1 MLGSAEILVR
11 ACLTQV
17 FFFTSSLGLEPARAR
32 WAQRMGRDPPPV
44 LPGRLAAEEAP
55 AEEAAEVWVR
65 WAVLRLALLLMVL
78 PLLLPRRRR
87 PWVLRLWQR
96 VLWRLLLGL
105 LLGLLLWLLQAVV
118 RRPKEDRGNVAAGDL
133 GEGWQFY
140 LVALLQ
146 PLGGL
151 LWLLLLPWL
160 LLRLLL
166 RLVLRLLLLLWLAL
180 ALRLVPWLWLLV
192 LQLLLLWLL
201 LSRGRWPW
209 PLLPVGSG
217 GEGVWRLGLGDWL
230 ALQLLLLL
238 L

>member
-1 MLGSAEILVR
+1 
-11 ACLTQV
+11 
-17 FFFTSSLGLEPARAR
+17 
-32 WAQRMGRDPPPV
+32 MGRDPPPV

-151 LWLLLLPWL
+151 LWLHVASGACVRPLCDVRPNERAQVVVRGAPQNPNPRSAEHCGCGRGRESGHHHLSAGMLLG
-160 LLRLLL
+160 
-166 RLVLRLLLLLWLAL
+166 LVLR
-180 ALRLVPWLWLLV
+180 
-192 LQLLLLWLL
+192 
-201 LSRGRWPW
+201 
-209 PLLPVGSG
+209 
-217 GEGVWRLGLGDWL
+217 
-230 ALQLLLLL
+230 
-238 L
+238 

>member
-1 MLGSAEILVR
+1 M
-11 ACLTQV
+11 
-17 FFFTSSLGLEPARAR
+17 
-32 WAQRMGRDPPPV
+32 
-44 LPGRLAAEEAP
+44 
-55 AEEAAEVWVR
+55 
-65 WAVLRLALLLMVL
+65 
-78 PLLLPRRRR
+78 
-87 PWVLRLWQR
+87 
-96 VLWRLLLGL
+96 
-105 LLGLLLWLLQAVV
+105 
-118 RRPKEDRGNVAAGDL
+118 
-133 GEGWQFY
+133 
-140 LVALLQ
+140 ALLQ

-230 ALQLLLLL
+230 ALQLAAHPRSSVAILPPFRGLAEQAYVACRACAMSHRHRIQLCQHTL
-238 L
+238 QHEQPADAKWQDPAGPFSLQQG

>member
-1 MLGSAEILVR
+1 
-11 ACLTQV
+11 
-17 FFFTSSLGLEPARAR
+17 
-32 WAQRMGRDPPPV
+32 MGRDPPPV

-166 RLVLRLLLLLWLAL
+166 RLVLRLVLRLRLRRGGLLLVCVDHRVDIQRCQTRVVKPELI
-180 ALRLVPWLWLLV
+180 R
-192 LQLLLLWLL
+192 
-201 LSRGRWPW
+201 SGGRRRGRRGR
-209 PLLPVGSG
+209 LRRHVVVEQRVGADVEVHRS
-217 GEGVWRLGLGDWL
+217 VAPR
-230 ALQLLLLL
+230 
-238 L
+238 

>member
-1 MLGSAEILVR
+1 
-11 ACLTQV
+11 
-17 FFFTSSLGLEPARAR
+17 
-32 WAQRMGRDPPPV
+32 MGRDPPPV

-133 GEGWQFY
+133 GEGWQFHLSFFFKQKTAY
-140 LVALLQ
+140 EISACLV
-146 PLGGL
+146 GSEMCI
-151 LWLLLLPWL
+151 
-160 LLRLLL
+160 RD
-166 RLVLRLLLLLWLAL
+166 R
-180 ALRLVPWLWLLV
+180 
-192 LQLLLLWLL
+192 
-201 LSRGRWPW
+201 SRGF
-209 PLLPVGSG
+209 LEAV
-217 GEGVWRLGLGDWL
+217 
-230 ALQLLLLL
+230 ATF
-238 L
+238 

>member
-1 MLGSAEILVR
+1 
-11 ACLTQV
+11 
-17 FFFTSSLGLEPARAR
+17 
-32 WAQRMGRDPPPV
+32 MGRDPPPV

-65 WAVLRLALLLMVL
+65 WAALRLALLLMVL

-96 VLWRLLLGL
+96 GRWRLLLGL

-140 LVALLQ
+140 LVTLLQ

-151 LWLLLLPWL
+151 LWLLLL
-160 LLRLLL
+160 
-166 RLVLRLLLLLWLAL
+166 LWLQQ
-180 ALRLVPWLWLLV
+180 RL
-192 LQLLLLWLL
+192 QARR
-201 LSRGRWPW
+201 STR
-209 PLLPVGSG
+209 
-217 GEGVWRLGLGDWL
+217 
-230 ALQLLLLL
+230 
-238 L
+238 

>member
-1 MLGSAEILVR
+1 
-11 ACLTQV
+11 
-17 FFFTSSLGLEPARAR
+17 
-32 WAQRMGRDPPPV
+32 MGRDPPPV

-140 LVALLQ
+140 LVTLLQ

-151 LWLLLLPWL
+151 LWLLLL
-160 LLRLLL
+160 
-166 RLVLRLLLLLWLAL
+166 LWLRRSELTNHRGDGTRYCRTAMSPP
-180 ALRLVPWLWLLV
+180 AAGD
-192 LQLLLLWLL
+192 
-201 LSRGRWPW
+201 RGRP
-209 PLLPVGSG
+209 PRPP
-217 GEGVWRLGLGDWL
+217 RR
-230 ALQLLLLL
+230 
-238 L
+238 

>member
-1 MLGSAEILVR
+1 
-11 ACLTQV
+11 
-17 FFFTSSLGLEPARAR
+17 
-32 WAQRMGRDPPPV
+32 MGRDPPPV

-96 VLWRLLLGL
+96 VLWRLLLGQ

-140 LVALLQ
+140 LLVTLLQ

-151 LWLLLLPWL
+151 LWLLLLLWL
-160 LLRLLL
+160 QPRLLL
-166 RLVLRLLLLLWLAL
+166 RLV
-180 ALRLVPWLWLLV
+180 
-192 LQLLLLWLL
+192 
-201 LSRGRWPW
+201 
-209 PLLPVGSG
+209 
-217 GEGVWRLGLGDWL
+217 
-230 ALQLLLLL
+230 
-238 L
+238 

>member
-1 MLGSAEILVR
+1 
-11 ACLTQV
+11 
-17 FFFTSSLGLEPARAR
+17 
-32 WAQRMGRDPPPV
+32 MGRDPPPV

-65 WAVLRLALLLMVL
+65 WAVPRLALLLMVL

-151 LWLLLLPWL
+151 LWLLLLLWL
-160 LLRLLL
+160 QPRLLL

-217 GEGVWRLGLGDWL
+217 GEGVRRLGLGDWL

>member
-1 MLGSAEILVR
+1 
-11 ACLTQV
+11 
-17 FFFTSSLGLEPARAR
+17 
-32 WAQRMGRDPPPV
+32 MGRDPPPV

-133 GEGWQFY
+133 GEGSPYGSWISCHHRWSPFAY
-140 LVALLQ
+140 
-146 PLGGL
+146 
-151 LWLLLLPWL
+151 
-160 LLRLLL
+160 RLASSSGKIE
-166 RLVLRLLLLLWLAL
+166 RNH
-180 ALRLVPWLWLLV
+180 
-192 LQLLLLWLL
+192 
-201 LSRGRWPW
+201 SRTDGWIPA
-209 PLLPVGSG
+209 GSG
-217 GEGVWRLGLGDWL
+217 CGISR
-230 ALQLLLLL
+230 
-238 L
+238 